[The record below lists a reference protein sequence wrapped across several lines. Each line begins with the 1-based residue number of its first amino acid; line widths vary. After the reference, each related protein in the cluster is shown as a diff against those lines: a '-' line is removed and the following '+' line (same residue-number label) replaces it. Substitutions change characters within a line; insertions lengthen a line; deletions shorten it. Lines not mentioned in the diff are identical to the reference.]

1 MHSPECDAKVRRFF
15 HSRNIYCMNIS
26 FFRIFIDLN
35 QIVVR
40 ANIHFPLFL
49 SRSFLSA
56 HGMILSLTFTGAGVG
71 KRLSCSS

>member
-1 MHSPECDAKVRRFF
+1 
-15 HSRNIYCMNIS
+15 MNIS

-35 QIVVR
+35 QIFVH
-40 ANIHFPLFL
+40 ANTRFPLFL

-56 HGMILSLTFTGAGVG
+56 DSMILSLTFTGAGVG

>member
-1 MHSPECDAKVRRFF
+1 
-15 HSRNIYCMNIS
+15 MNIS